1 MSQELPFEPFFNDPH
16 YQTIISSFFHLLLD
30 PESEQKIVP
39 LMDGDRLSVEITTPQ
54 EWKPEDLT
62 VVMVH
67 GLCGSH
73 QSPYLIRL
81 VKKLTP
87 KGIRTVRINLRG
99 CGSGKGL
106 AKHVYHGGR
115 SDDIFEV
122 LKALKKE
129 HFESPMII
137 LGFSLGG
144 NLVLKLAGELNT
156 MGPEYLKGVIAISP
170 PVDLYSS
177 IQMLNDPTN
186 ARYERY
192 FYKLLRE
199 EVMDRQRR
207 FKDLPRVSLP
217 KELKM
222 YEFDQLYLA
231 PTCGFKNAMDYYDKC
246 SALNVVENIVIPSK
260 ILLAEDDPIV
270 SPSSLDSCNL
280 PPQVQVYKTK
290 KGGHMGYLSS
300 PRSEHGFYWLD
311 RVLLDWISEF

>member
-1 MSQELPFEPFFNDPH
+1 VSQELPFEPFFNDPH

-30 PESEQKIVP
+30 PESEQKIIA

-81 VKKLTP
+81 VKKLSP

-99 CGSGKGL
+99 CGSGRGL
-106 AKHVYHGGR
+106 ARHIYHGGR
-115 SDDIFEV
+115 SDDLFEV
-122 LKALKKE
+122 LKVLKKE
-129 HFESPMII
+129 HPESPMVI

-144 NLVLKLAGELNT
+144 NLVLKLAGELNR
-156 MGPEYLKGVIAISP
+156 MGPEYLKGLIAISP

-177 IQMLNDPTN
+177 IRMIGDPTN
-186 ARYERY
+186 AMYERY

-199 EVMDRQRR
+199 EVMYRQRI
-207 FKDLPRVSLP
+207 FKDLPKVHLP
-217 KELKM
+217 KDLKI

-231 PTCGFKNAMDYYDKC
+231 PTCGFKDAMDYYDKC
-246 SALNVVENIVIPSK
+246 SAINVVENIVIPAK
-260 ILLAEDDPIV
+260 ILFAEDDPIIE
-270 SPSSLDSCNL
+270 SSSLDSCHL
-280 PPQVQVYKTK
+280 PSQVQVYKTK

-300 PRSEHGFYWLD
+300 PTSESGMYWLD
-311 RVLLDWISEF
+311 GVLVDWISEF